1 MQRWV
6 FWKHHWKVSH
16 EIEVPKMLRSFER
29 FKENR
34 LENISKETYFWWS
47 YIPSTCNF
55 IKKWTFMVLG
65 MPASSRIPNKVA
77 IWKSNVH
84 DFTEGILLHLVRLT
98 ELTDNWSLTKTRMNC
113 LINITWYCVKLINK
127 TNRPMGSAVW
137 KYTVKSIKHST
148 CNECGH
154 YRESLL
160 MSRLFDGIAL
170 LICMYAFLCPNDFM
184 F

>member
-1 MQRWV
+1 
-6 FWKHHWKVSH
+6 
-16 EIEVPKMLRSFER
+16 MLRNFER
-29 FKENR
+29 FKENP

-55 IKKWTFMVLG
+55 IEKWTFMVLG
-65 MPASSRIPNKVA
+65 LSASRRIPKKVA
-77 IWKSNVH
+77 IWKSNVY

-98 ELTDNWSLTKTRMNC
+98 ELTDNWSLTKTRINC
-113 LINITWYCVKLINK
+113 LINIPWYCVKLIKK
-127 TNRPMGSAVW
+127 TNGHMGSAVW

-148 CNECGH
+148 CNEFGH
-154 YRESLL
+154 YRVSLL

-170 LICMYAFLCPNDFM
+170 PICIYAFLCPYDFM